1 MFFLKNVSILLF
13 QYLHVHLHGAV
24 VRCDA
29 LRQDALLQHLEVV
42 SVYRVPVDVVDAVVG
57 MVGWE
62 CIGGGIVQ
70 CGEVPFQFHLGLFG
84 GAGVHVACQQDG
96 LMVSFHRFQDMR
108 RRQKRKEKRLTA
120 AKQ

>member
-57 MVGWE
+57 TVGWE

-70 CGEVPFQFHLGLFG
+70 CGEVT
-84 GAGVHVACQQDG
+84 AVSWSSGVSDWWVAQN
-96 LMVSFHRFQDMR
+96 
-108 RRQKRKEKRLTA
+108 T
-120 AKQ
+120 